1 MRFVASGLGNV
12 PARKYLLCRR
22 NSGAGLK
29 VRPATRISL
38 FSTKGGAAASSA

>member
-12 PARKYLLCRR
+12 PARQYLSCRR

-38 FSTKGGAAASSA
+38 FGTKAGAAASLA